1 MLTST
6 IPSYLYL
13 EYNDDEDLAAFVT
26 AFNQLAQQY
35 VNWMNQIGL
44 PIYTGPLI
52 VGALLDWVAL
62 GLYGIARPSLA
73 GAGQTRI
80 LGPLN
85 SLKLNQL
92 EFNRY
97 QTLSSSSYYQTN
109 DDIYKR
115 IITWNYYKG
124 DGYVFN
130 IRWLKRRIMRFL
142 FGMNGTDPRVSQT
155 NQISITFGLND
166 VVNINIQS
174 HIATFKSG
182 AIFNRIG
189 FNGCAFN
196 GFKVS
201 VAQLNPVLNASI
213 LATAIHSG
221 VLELPFQY
229 TYVVNVS

>member
-1 MLTST
+1 MLTQT
-6 IPSYLYL
+6 IPSYLYV
-13 EYNDDEDLAAFVT
+13 EYNDDEDLQAFVT

-35 VNWMNQIGL
+35 VNWFNQIGL

-52 VGALLDWVAL
+52 VGALLDWVGL

-85 SLKLNQL
+85 TLQFNQL

-115 IITWNYYKG
+115 IITWNFYKG

-142 FGMNGTDPRVSQT
+142 YGDDGTDPGVSQT
-155 NQISITFGLND
+155 NQISITFGLNH

-174 HIATFKSG
+174 HIATFNGG
-182 AIFNRIG
+182 AIFNMMG
-189 FNGCAFN
+189 FNNSAFN
-196 GFKVS
+196 GFKV
-201 VAQLNPVLNASI
+201 VVTQLNPVLDAAI

-221 VLELPFQY
+221 VLQLPFQY
-229 TYVVNVS
+229 TYIVNVD